1 MALSETL
8 VGFGSEVKALG
19 DGKVGGYL
27 VRFTGQGDYD
37 LTGDRFTAQTDFD
50 IEDGSVKSVY
60 YAHGQDDTV
69 GKRRIGRGTLKT
81 DEVGV
86 WVDAQLDLADKYQA
100 AIYKLA
106 EDGKLGWSSGSASHL
121 VERKSD
127 DNGSHRIT
135 HWPIAEASLTPT
147 PAESRNVATTS
158 LKSLLEGFEDEPQAG
173 STFQDHS
180 AKALAAATDFA
191 TRAASLKALR
201 ASDKRSMS
209 DKAKALCAE
218 TAAALEKVA
227 DELKQLVAEPI
238 PLASAEDANR
248 LYGQFQELLF
258 ETA

>member
-1 MALSETL
+1 MAHDTL
-8 VGFGSEVKALG
+8 VGFGGEVKALG

-27 VRFTGQGDYD
+27 VVFSGPQDPD
-37 LTGDRFTAQTDFD
+37 LTGDYFTKDTDFD
-50 IEDGSVKSVY
+50 TEDGALKSVY
-60 YAHGQDDTV
+60 YAHGQDPQV
-69 GKRRIGRGTLKT
+69 GKRRIGRGSVKQ

-86 WVDAQLDLADKYQA
+86 WIEAQLNLADQYEK
-100 AIYKLA
+100 AIYELA
-106 EDGKLGWSSGSASHL
+106 KKGKLGWSSGSASHL
-121 VERKSD
+121 VERKD
-127 DNGSHRIT
+127 AEGGTKHIT
-135 HWPIAEASLTPT
+135 FWPLAEASLTPQ
-147 PAESRNVATTS
+147 PAESRAVATTS
-158 LKSLLEGFEDEPQAG
+158 LKSLIEGFEDEPQTG

-180 AKALAAATDFA
+180 ANALAAATDFA

-201 ASDKRSMS
+201 ASDNRSMS

-227 DELKQLVAEPI
+227 DELKQLVAEPV